1 MRDDS
6 PLVEHGYHEASGNT
20 NMRLAAG
27 EIGHVEDPLAVS
39 AERVFEQ
46 ADAFHRRSV

>member
-1 MRDDS
+1 MGDDS

-20 NMRLAAG
+20 NMRLDAE
-27 EIGHVEDPLAVS
+27 EIGHVEDQLAMS

-46 ADAFHRRSV
+46 ADAFHRRSI